1 MAITRAQIPEQV
13 DIFQEGGA
21 AETGDAFDSLA
32 AELDRTK
39 FDTSFQK
46 YLQRM
51 DKLVPQ
57 QPKQSIYDLASALG
71 RGLLQTPN
79 VGAGSALRGLGVG
92 FDFLTQKIAADKA
105 MYEQQRLQNQQT
117 AMELALQDERAAS
130 DFLNEI
136 AIKRIENANKK
147 VDYIT
152 LEYDEGGVKKSVRLA
167 DTNQNAGEI
176 NDLIQNKGAR
186 EVRPPTTQINMPGGN
201 TKLDQKAIDQI
212 FKDQEAFG
220 EKSEASIAVIDQ
232 VDQARLLAAE
242 IGKENFGPFA
252 KTTLRLREFADG
264 IGFGDLLENPDV
276 IAPQKALNQ
285 LSMGFTMAIVS
296 QTKGAISNR
305 EMELFIQ
312 ASPTLGSTYD
322 GYMKQLELLE
332 RLARRDRDF
341 YEGWLGEY
349 TRMLGEGL
357 KATIIQAELEK
368 YRTTW
373 QQNNPL
379 FSKEET
385 KYLED
390 VVASGEGLAEDFDR
404 DEFQKSI
411 NDRKKDQAKPRT
423 QKVVS
428 GVAGVPDGSKLLLE
442 TDTEEFYLKPG
453 GNVKN
458 KEDIIKITVQ

>member
-1 MAITRAQIPEQV
+1 
-13 DIFQEGGA
+13 
-21 AETGDAFDSLA
+21 
-32 AELDRTK
+32 
-39 FDTSFQK
+39 
-46 YLQRM
+46 
-51 DKLVPQ
+51 
-57 QPKQSIYDLASALG
+57 
-71 RGLLQTPN
+71 
-79 VGAGSALRGLGVG
+79 
-92 FDFLTQKIAADKA
+92 
-105 MYEQQRLQNQQT
+105 MYEQQMFQNQQT

-167 DTNQNAGEI
+167 DTNQNAGQI

-242 IGKENFGPFA
+242 IGRENFGPFA
-252 KTTLRLREFADG
+252 RTTLRLREFADG
-264 IGFGDLLENPDV
+264 IGFGDFLENPDV

-349 TRMLGEGL
+349 TRMLDEGL
-357 KATIIQAELEK
+357 KATKIQAELEK

-385 KYLED
+385 EYLED

-411 NDRKKDQAKPRT
+411 NDRKKEQATPRNKTEQDQIVAMGIEG
-423 QKVVS
+423 VVDGS
-428 GVAGVPDGSKLLLE
+428 ILQGKDKDGNDVYLQPDGTYVRVSK
-442 TDTEEFYLKPG
+442 
-453 GNVKN
+453 
-458 KEDIIKITVQ
+458 

>member
-92 FDFLTQKIAADKA
+92 FDSLTQKIAADKA
-105 MYEQQRLQNQQT
+105 MYEQQRLQNQQA

-167 DTNQNAGEI
+167 DTNQNAGQI

-186 EVRPPTTQINMPGGN
+186 EVRPASTQINLPGGN
-201 TKLDQKAIDQI
+201 TKADDKAFDQI
-212 FKDQEAFG
+212 LKDQESFG
-220 EKSEASIAVIDQ
+220 EKAEASIATLDQ
-232 VDQARLLAAE
+232 VSQAKALAQEVGRA
-242 IGKENFGPFA
+242 NFGPFSRA
-252 KTTLRLREFADG
+252 TLQMREFVDG
-264 IGFGDLLENPDV
+264 IGFGNLLENPEV

-285 LSMGFTMAIVS
+285 LSMSFTMGIVS
-296 QTKGAISNR
+296 QTKGAISDR
-305 EMELFIQ
+305 EMKLFIQ

-341 YEGWLGEY
+341 YEDYLNEY
-349 TRMLGEGL
+349 TRLIDEDMRPQ
-357 KATIIQAELEK
+357 KVQAKLEL
-368 YRTTW
+368 YRTNW
-373 QQNNPL
+373 AENNPL

-385 KYLED
+385 EYLEN
-390 VVASGEGLAEDFDR
+390 VVKSGDGLAEDFDR
-404 DEFQKSI
+404 DAFEKKI
-411 NDRKKDQAKPRT
+411 NDFRAEQAKPRT

-428 GVAGVPDGSKLLLE
+428 GVTGVPDGSTLLIK